1 MKKFVNAAFLST
13 DINDFLEMST
23 KKLDDTFSST
33 CTFPRMSSVLMKHVY
48 EMRVKV
54 KQMRRCAHLL
64 SPEKAT
70 GIAVKATSEYRIHG
84 LISTTRY

>member
-23 KKLDDTFSST
+23 KELDDTFSST

-48 EMRVKV
+48 EMRVNK
-54 KQMRRCAHLL
+54 
-64 SPEKAT
+64 S
-70 GIAVKATSEYRIHG
+70 
-84 LISTTRY
+84 